1 MFCKLSWMTILL
13 LGINGGP
20 FPQLKEV
27 TFHQLSQSRGGRE
40 RLEEVA
46 RGPRETELCY
56 RVRLGSLEF
65 PLRWL
70 GILLGGRFID

>member
-1 MFCKLSWMTILL
+1 M
-13 LGINGGP
+13 
-20 FPQLKEV
+20 KEV